1 MEGADVASEV
11 VGGIRPVEEAIAG
24 GHREVFKLV
33 VAKGR
38 RGLGRLLRLAER
50 RRIPVEY
57 SDRAHLDR
65 LCPSSHQG
73 VVAVVAPY
81 RYCDLSELVTRA
93 SEDTGLAWLIAL
105 DGVVD
110 PMNLGAVLRVAGA
123 FGVGGVVLPR
133 DRAVGLTP
141 AVAKAAAGALEHVAI
156 ARVVNL
162 VRALEELKKAGFWVV
177 GTAPEASVAVDAF
190 DWRRAVVVVL
200 GSEGKGMRPLVTATC
215 DETVSVPLP
224 GPIGALNV
232 ASVAAIV
239 CYEICRQR
247 REKG

>member
-1 MEGADVASEV
+1 MEGTDVASDV

-38 RGLGRLLRLAER
+38 RGLGGLLRRAER

-65 LCPSSHQG
+65 LCPGSHQG
-73 VVAVVAPY
+73 VVALVAPY
-81 RYCDLSELVTRA
+81 RYSDLSELAARA

-141 AVAKAAAGALEHVAI
+141 AVAKAAAGALEHVPI
-156 ARVVNL
+156 ARVVNM

-239 CYEICRQR
+239 CHEVCRQR
-247 REKG
+247 RDKD

>member
-11 VGGIRPVEEAIAG
+11 LGGIRPVEEAIAG

-57 SDRAHLDR
+57 SNRAHLDR

-162 VRALEELKKAGFWVV
+162 VRALEELKKAGLWVV
-177 GTAPEASVAVDAF
+177 GTAPKASVAVDAF

-239 CYEICRQR
+239 CYEVCRQR

>member
-11 VGGIRPVEEAIAG
+11 LGGIRPVEEAIAG

-162 VRALEELKKAGFWVV
+162 VRALEELKKAGLWVV
-177 GTAPEASVAVDAF
+177 GTAPKASVAVDAF

>member
-162 VRALEELKKAGFWVV
+162 VRALEELKKAGLWVV
-177 GTAPEASVAVDAF
+177 GTAPKASVAVDAF

-239 CYEICRQR
+239 CYEVCRQR

>member
-1 MEGADVASEV
+1 MEGADVASEIL
-11 VGGIRPVEEAIAG
+11 GGIRPVEEAIAG

-162 VRALEELKKAGFWVV
+162 VRALEELKKAGLWVV
-177 GTAPEASVAVDAF
+177 GTAPKASVAVDAF

-239 CYEICRQR
+239 CYEVCRQR

>member
-11 VGGIRPVEEAIAG
+11 LGGIRPVEEAIAG

-33 VAKGR
+33 IAKGR

-57 SDRAHLDR
+57 SNRAHLDR

-162 VRALEELKKAGFWVV
+162 VRALEELKKAGLWVV
-177 GTAPEASVAVDAF
+177 GTAPKASVAVDAF

>member
-11 VGGIRPVEEAIAG
+11 LGGIRPVEEAIAG

-33 VAKGR
+33 IAKGR

-162 VRALEELKKAGFWVV
+162 VRALEELKKAGLWVV
-177 GTAPEASVAVDAF
+177 GTAPKASVAVDAF

-239 CYEICRQR
+239 CYEVCRQR

>member
-11 VGGIRPVEEAIAG
+11 LGGIRPVEEAIAG

-162 VRALEELKKAGFWVV
+162 VRALEELKKAGLWVV
-177 GTAPEASVAVDAF
+177 GTAPKASVAVDAF

-239 CYEICRQR
+239 CYEVCRQR

>member
-11 VGGIRPVEEAIAG
+11 LGGIRPVEEAIAG

-57 SDRAHLDR
+57 SNRAHLDR

-162 VRALEELKKAGFWVV
+162 VRALEELKKAGLWVV
-177 GTAPEASVAVDAF
+177 GTAPKASVAVDAF

>member
-11 VGGIRPVEEAIAG
+11 LGGIRPVEEAIAG

-33 VAKGR
+33 IAKGR

-57 SDRAHLDR
+57 SNRAHLDR

-162 VRALEELKKAGFWVV
+162 VRALEELKKAGLWVV
-177 GTAPEASVAVDAF
+177 GTAPKASVAVDAF

-239 CYEICRQR
+239 CYEVCRQR

>member
-162 VRALEELKKAGFWVV
+162 VRALEELKKAGLWVV
-177 GTAPEASVAVDAF
+177 GTAPKASVAVDAF